1 MPGTKSFFLEQLS
14 NLLEAVWLELPA
26 QAAKV
31 LAGASDPDA
40 LRQAGWKA
48 YDAWLSL
55 ANEFTNTVYSDPMVG
70 EISGRMMETALRFR
84 QITGTT
90 ASGFFSNFWPSIG
103 LPTQNEIAA
112 LRGELL
118 SLRQE
123 LASYGSLA
131 VAEPSAEMDA
141 RDKSEI
147 LWNRPQLNGYRAE
160 SGNSIRLSPNPVK
173 RNAAA

>member
-1 MPGTKSFFLEQLS
+1 
-14 NLLEAVWLELPA
+14 
-26 QAAKV
+26 V

-48 YDAWLSL
+48 YDAWISL
-55 ANEFTNTVYSDPMVG
+55 ANEFTNTVYSDPTVG

-103 LPTQNEIAA
+103 LPTQKEIAA

-118 SLRQE
+118 SLRKE
-123 LASYGSLA
+123 LASYGRLP
-131 VAEPSAEMDA
+131 VAETSAEMDA
-141 RDKSEI
+141 REKSEI
-147 LWNRPQLNGYRAE
+147 LWNRSQLNGYRAE
-160 SGNSIRLSPNPVK
+160 SGNSIRPSPSPVK
-173 RNAAA
+173 RNVAA